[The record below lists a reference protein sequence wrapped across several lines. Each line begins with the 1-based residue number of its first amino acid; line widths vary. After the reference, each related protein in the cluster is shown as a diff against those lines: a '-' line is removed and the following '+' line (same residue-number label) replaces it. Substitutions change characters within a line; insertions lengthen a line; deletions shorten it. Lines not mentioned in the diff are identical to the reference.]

1 MIQPM
6 TWRSLIHRRR
16 ETEQRPPA
24 RLPGRALFLT
34 ARSLAWLAA
43 LAGPLAAS
51 AQEIDVPHDARL
63 EGYPTPML
71 LEGGIAMTWV
81 LFIVLGVLCV
91 SVLFKNA
98 KRSHLD

>member
-1 MIQPM
+1 MIHRM

-16 ETEQRPPA
+16 ETGH
-24 RLPGRALFLT
+24 RLLT
-34 ARSLAWLAA
+34 RSMAWLAA

-51 AQEIDVPHDARL
+51 AQEMDVPHDARL

-71 LEGGIAMTWV
+71 LQGGVAMTWV